1 MQAVR
6 FTRFAGGYQG
16 NKTNHAASSYFNY
29 WGQIMTGLKTLAIVL
44 IVAGALALLYGGFTY
59 TQNTHEAKLGPI
71 SLTVKE
77 KETINIPLWAG
88 LGVLLTGVV
97 LLVARK

>member
-1 MQAVR
+1 M
-6 FTRFAGGYQG
+6 
-16 NKTNHAASSYFNY
+16 N
-29 WGQIMTGLKTLAIVL
+29 GLKTLAIVL
-44 IVAGALALLYGGFTY
+44 IAAGVLALLYGGFTY

-88 LGVLLTGVV
+88 LGILVSGVV

>member
-1 MQAVR
+1 M
-6 FTRFAGGYQG
+6 
-16 NKTNHAASSYFNY
+16 N
-29 WGQIMTGLKTLAIVL
+29 GLKTLAIVL

-77 KETINIPLWAG
+77 KETINIPIWAG

>member
-1 MQAVR
+1 M
-6 FTRFAGGYQG
+6 
-16 NKTNHAASSYFNY
+16 N
-29 WGQIMTGLKTLAIVL
+29 GLKTLAIVL
-44 IVAGALALLYGGFTY
+44 IAAGVLALLYGGFTY

-71 SLTVKE
+71 SLTVRE

-88 LGVLLTGVV
+88 LGILVSGVV

>member
-1 MQAVR
+1 
-6 FTRFAGGYQG
+6 
-16 NKTNHAASSYFNY
+16 
-29 WGQIMTGLKTLAIVL
+29 MTGLKTLAIVL

>member
-1 MQAVR
+1 M
-6 FTRFAGGYQG
+6 
-16 NKTNHAASSYFNY
+16 N
-29 WGQIMTGLKTLAIVL
+29 GLKTLAIVL

-88 LGVLLTGVV
+88 LGILVTGVV

>member
-1 MQAVR
+1 M
-6 FTRFAGGYQG
+6 
-16 NKTNHAASSYFNY
+16 N
-29 WGQIMTGLKTLAIVL
+29 GLKTLAIVL

-88 LGVLLTGVV
+88 LGILLTGVV
-97 LLVARK
+97 LLVTRK

>member
-1 MQAVR
+1 M
-6 FTRFAGGYQG
+6 
-16 NKTNHAASSYFNY
+16 N
-29 WGQIMTGLKTLAIVL
+29 GLKTLAIVL
-44 IVAGALALLYGGFTY
+44 IAAGALALLYGGFTY

-88 LGVLLTGVV
+88 LGILVSGVV